1 MNLLEFIVIMSLL
14 LIAAGGTVLGA
25 GASALGAYI
34 LYRCKHRDARKD
46 AAEDKSDCIT
56 KALRYLML
64 YVIQER
70 GKELIA
76 QGWATL
82 EERRSLHHW
91 HDLYHNGLGGN
102 DDADALLKMVE
113 ALPLSPEDAA
123 DGCML
128 I

>member
-1 MNLLEFIVIMSLL
+1 MPDTIAVA

-34 LYRCKHRDARKD
+34 LYRCKHRDSRKD

-70 GKELIA
+70 AQELIDR
-76 QGWATL
+76 GFATF

-91 HDLYHNGLGGN
+91 HDLYHKGLGGN
-102 DDADALLKMVE
+102 GDADQLMSMVD
-113 ALPLSPEDAA
+113 ALPVPRENGEETA
-123 DGCML
+123 
-128 I
+128 